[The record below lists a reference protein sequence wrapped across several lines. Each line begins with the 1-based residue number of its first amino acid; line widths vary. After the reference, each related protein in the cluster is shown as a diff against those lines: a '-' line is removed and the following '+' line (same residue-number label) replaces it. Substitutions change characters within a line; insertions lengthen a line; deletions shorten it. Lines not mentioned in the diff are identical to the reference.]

1 MYYTLQVTLLLYVFT
16 ARFHVAVSQDT
27 GPGQENNA
35 TVSGSGQENNATVSE
50 PPHDLY
56 LLTIGPYPDPI
67 LKPGWDRGPALIPA
81 VRLAVEH
88 INKRRD
94 ILEGFSLKLLEGDS
108 GCNLESKSIITYVKN
123 VFYSGKQVVGII
135 GPACSAATLALAKIV
150 SLNNATS
157 LIVQSPGASSP
168 LLNNVEYFNTFR
180 TIGSSLA
187 YVDTFLT
194 IIRLNSW
201 KRIACLY
208 DEERIYFRSTFSVF
222 SERASEAGL
231 RVFSSAMYDGEDLQ
245 LFPVQE
251 IIKEEVRVVF
261 VFAGAQTCRRLLCI
275 AYNMNVLFPTYQ
287 WIFHDRSKSQLI
299 SNETFWYNGENFS
312 CNETIMKLASHGAIL
327 NTQRTKREDDDET
340 ITVSGLNLTQY
351 EEVYEQK
358 RIEYQNE
365 IGLENITTSF
375 ANLYYDAAWS
385 FALSL
390 NSSVP
395 ILRENGF
402 SLVNYTYGQP
412 AATEIIRQEF
422 FNVQFEGISGPIM
435 FNNETRDSETIIDI
449 SQLWKN
455 DTTVEVIEIGYYYGN
470 ITMINQA
477 MFINDTFDKEPV
489 KIHLGVGVIVIFAT
503 MLSTT
508 FTALLQLANLVW
520 YHKRSIKASSP
531 NLSHLISS
539 GCYLFAIAALAYSIQ
554 ETFNFPTSTN
564 SVAYATLCNT
574 FTWCL
579 VLGYSLVFG
588 TVCAKMWRVYKIFRH
603 FRNESPGALLSD
615 NALIVFVIILLF
627 LDMIVCTVWNVSDPW
642 LLETSE
648 VFNEHQGEIDDLP
661 TISIYSSCSC
671 KNLYVWLGILVAYK
685 GIIALVV
692 IVLSIANRH
701 IKRKE
706 FKHAKKVNM
715 LVYSLALIWGAGM
728 PLHFILESFN
738 LHIKFL
744 IMCAMLNVAILL
756 CCALLFLPPVIPVL
770 KQNRNISKDFARKL
784 SVISFFSGE

>member
-27 GPGQENNA
+27 A
-35 TVSGSGQENNATVSE
+35 SGQENNATVSE

-56 LLTIGPYPDPI
+56 LLTLGPYPDPI
-67 LKPGWDRGPALIPA
+67 LQPARDDGPALIPA

-88 INKRRD
+88 INKRAD

-108 GCNLESKSIITYVKN
+108 GCNLESKTIVTYVKN

-135 GPACSAATLALAKIV
+135 GSSCSGTTLTLAKIV
-150 SLNNATS
+150 SLNNVTS

-168 LLNNVEYFNTFR
+168 LLNNASYFNTFR
-180 TIGSSLA
+180 TISSSLA
-187 YVDTFLT
+187 YVDTFIA

-201 KRIACLY
+201 RRIACLY
-208 DEERIYFRSTFSVF
+208 DEERIYFRSTFSEF
-222 SERASEAGL
+222 SERAQSEASL
-231 RVFSSAMYDGEDLQ
+231 HMFPYAMYDSEDLQ

-251 IIKEEVRVVF
+251 IIDKKVRVVF
-261 VFAGAQTCRRLLCI
+261 VFAGEQTCRRLLCI
-275 AYNMNVLFPTYQ
+275 AHKMNVLFPTYQ

-299 SNETFWYNGENFS
+299 EDETFWYNGEKFS
-312 CNETIMKLASHGAIL
+312 CNKMIMKSASHGAIL
-327 NTQRTKREDDDET
+327 NTQRITREDNET

-351 EEVYEQK
+351 KDEYEEK
-358 RIEYQNE
+358 RMEYQNE
-365 IGLENITTSF
+365 IGLSMNITSEF

-412 AATEIIRQEF
+412 EATEIIRREF
-422 FNVQFEGISGPIM
+422 FNVQFEGISGSIT
-435 FNNETRDSETIIDI
+435 FNNETRDSVTIIDI
-449 SQLWKN
+449 SQLWMN
-455 DTTVEVIEIGYYYGN
+455 DATVEVIKLGSYYEN
-470 ITMINQA
+470 ITMITQA
-477 MFINDTFDKEPV
+477 EFINDTFNKEQV
-489 KIHLGVGVIVIFAT
+489 KIHLGVGVTVIFGT

-520 YHKRSIKASSP
+520 YYKRSIKASSP

-539 GCYLFAIAALAYSIQ
+539 GCYLFAIAGLTYSIQ

-564 SVAYATLCNT
+564 SVAYAILCNT
-574 FTWCL
+574 FMWCL

-588 TVCAKMWRVYKIFRH
+588 TVCAKMWRVYKIFHH
-603 FRNESPGALLSD
+603 FRNESPGELISD

-627 LDMIVCTVWNVSDPW
+627 LDTIVCTIWNVTDPW
-642 LLETSE
+642 LLETRDVSDE
-648 VFNEHQGEIDDLP
+648 QQREIDDPP

-671 KNLYVWLGILVAYK
+671 RNLYVWLGMLVAYK

-692 IVLSIANRH
+692 VALSIANRH

-715 LVYSLALIWGAGM
+715 LVYILVFVWGAGM
-728 PLHFILESFN
+728 PLHFILEVFY

-744 IMCAMLNVAILL
+744 IMCAMLNAAILL

-770 KQNRNISKDFARKL
+770 KQNRNISK
-784 SVISFFSGE
+784 SVKSFFSGEQHVS